1 MHRARTRPLFLVVRL
16 AAEGVCSGPRL
27 HAAEVVFP
35 DIGGPFVDRVG
46 FLRYGN
52 EAPISREADIEELH
66 LSGVLTNHQK
76 RSPDHG

>member
-1 MHRARTRPLFLVVRL
+1 MIRTRTNPLVFAVRL
-16 AAEGVCSGPRL
+16 AVAGVCDGRRL
-27 HAAEVVFP
+27 YGAEVVFP

-52 EAPISREADIEELH
+52 EAPISREADTEELH

-76 RSPDHG
+76 RSVDHG

>member
-1 MHRARTRPLFLVVRL
+1 MKRLRSNPLSFAVRL
-16 AAEGVCSGPRL
+16 AAAGMCSGRL
-27 HAAEVVFP
+27 YGAEVVFP

-52 EAPISREADIEELH
+52 EAPVSREADTEELQ

>member
-35 DIGGPFVDRVG
+35 DIGEPFVSAWF
-46 FLRYGN
+46 FLV
-52 EAPISREADIEELH
+52 PISREADEVPH
-66 LSGVLTNHQK
+66 
-76 RSPDHG
+76 RSEARSATAPH